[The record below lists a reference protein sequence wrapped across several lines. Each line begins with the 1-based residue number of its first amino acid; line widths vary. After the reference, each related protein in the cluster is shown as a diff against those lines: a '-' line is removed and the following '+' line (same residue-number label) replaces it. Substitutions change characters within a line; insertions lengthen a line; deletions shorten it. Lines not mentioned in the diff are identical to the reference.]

1 MKRATTSLRFLPALL
16 AVLISVSSAGC
27 GSDEQEVEALA
38 ERFAV
43 MESRAIDLR
52 ERRFELADAI
62 RFATDTLLGSADSI
76 VKGRLRERLTTL
88 EGEKQEVLAKS
99 LSLADSLRSRLDSL
113 MRNDLLTDERKQL
126 FREKLE
132 DALKK
137 RGHATEGG

>member
-1 MKRATTSLRFLPALL
+1 M
-16 AVLISVSSAGC
+16 
-27 GSDEQEVEALA
+27 
-38 ERFAV
+38 
-43 MESRAIDLR
+43 
-52 ERRFELADAI
+52 
-62 RFATDTLLGSADSI
+62 
-76 VKGRLRERLTTL
+76 KGRLRERLTTL

>member
-76 VKGRLRERLTTL
+76 
-88 EGEKQEVLAKS
+88 EKYLVPHD
-99 LSLADSLRSRLDSL
+99 ADSKTSLGAGCPTRRARLLLISRAFSAPF
-113 MRNDLLTDERKQL
+113 Q
-126 FREKLE
+126 
-132 DALKK
+132 
-137 RGHATEGG
+137 